1 MGDNFS
7 LKKGERVLFDNCN
20 FQFPLGK
27 KIAIIGNNGTGKS
40 SLLDSILNGSE
51 GITVSSKV
59 IFSTYHQMSYKVFKD
74 ESVLSYLMNQTEYPE
89 STVRSILNN
98 LGFTQSEVSKSVT
111 SLSGGESTRVQ
122 IALLFTQPSNV
133 LVLDEP
139 TNFIDLKTIEAL
151 EKLIK
156 AYQGTV
162 IVTSH
167 DPYFIK
173 SVSDITYEIKEL
185 DLQQI

>member
-1 MGDNFS
+1 M
-7 LKKGERVLFDNCN
+7 LF
-20 FQFPLGK
+20 LY
-27 KIAIIGNNGTGKS
+27 
-40 SLLDSILNGSE
+40 
-51 GITVSSKV
+51 VS
-59 IFSTYHQMSYKVFKD
+59 
-74 ESVLSYLMNQTEYPE
+74 
-89 STVRSILNN
+89 
-98 LGFTQSEVSKSVT
+98 